1 MRNLAASLF
10 LFLAAAF
17 SLAAADEEAAQRE
30 VLKYGTDNEIT
41 ELIKTLKKEN
51 VEYLD
56 DDLSRLVS
64 DTKNP
69 VIKSQIMTFF
79 ADREKKGLEKEA
91 VALVENREDMESV
104 NVLAALEY
112 LSKTRYPAAQGALRA
127 LLESGE
133 DQYMPAAIKAIGG
146 AVDDKNAGDTAEYL
160 INYYENKNPPEQYQQ
175 AIILALG
182 ETGSK
187 KAARFLSALVTQN
200 ERAGLTIPALAALGK
215 IAGNDAVEVITGAL
229 SSKDPNIR
237 ASAVEALGSFS
248 GGEVESAL
256 LDAFR
261 DSYYKTRLAAVK
273 AAGKRKLKDAIPY
286 LKFRAEKDEVPAVR
300 EEALRSLAEI
310 GTSECARII
319 EAVFDDKKSPD
330 RLKSLAAKSLIETD
344 ADAYAEKIMLS
355 LDEAK
360 RLNQKQ
366 LYSGLMAALS
376 KAKTGRVKPLVGRLF
391 ASKDAVDKA
400 YALELTALNRFDAF
414 RGEVDNL
421 ATGEKSGLSR
431 KAKEV
436 LATLN

>member
-1 MRNLAASLF
+1 MRKLPALLF
-10 LFLAAAF
+10 LFLAAA
-17 SLAAADEEAAQRE
+17 AAADDEALQRE

-41 ELIKTLKKEN
+41 DLIKTLKKEN
-51 VEYLD
+51 AEYLD
-56 DDLSRLVS
+56 EDLRGLVS
-64 DTKNP
+64 ETKNP
-69 VIKSQIMTFF
+69 VIKSQIMSFF
-79 ADREKKGLEKEA
+79 AEREKSGLEKEA
-91 VALVENREDMESV
+91 VVLVEKREDMDSV

-112 LSKTRYPAAQGALRA
+112 LSKVRYAQAQDALRA
-127 LLESGE
+127 LLESAE
-133 DQYMPAAIKAIGG
+133 ERYMGAAIKAIGS
-146 AVDDKNAGDTAEYL
+146 AVDDKNAGETAEYL

-175 AIILALG
+175 AVILALG

-187 KAARFLSALVTQN
+187 KAAPFLSGIVTQN
-200 ERAGLTIPALAALGK
+200 ERAGLTMPALIALGK
-215 IAGNDAVEVITGAL
+215 IAGDDAVEVITGAL

-248 GGEVESAL
+248 GGKVESAL

-273 AAGKRKLKDAIPY
+273 AAGKRKLREAVPY

-300 EEALRSLAEI
+300 EEAIRSLAEI
-310 GTSECARII
+310 GTGECARVI
-319 EAVFDDKKSPD
+319 EAIFDDKKSPD

-344 ADAYAEKIMLS
+344 ADSYAEKIMLS

-391 ASKDAVDKA
+391 ASKDAADKA
-400 YALELTALNRFDAF
+400 YALELTALNRFDVF
-414 RGEVDNL
+414 RPEVDNL

-436 LATLN
+436 LSTLN